1 MTEQLNAN
9 TSEVKETTD
18 MEAAIAAGKALLE
31 RTVTVAP
38 GLKPEQ
44 PTQRDDEPELIETEP
59 VPGVYEVY
67 DKKTGELVDI
77 GGEGEE

>member
-1 MTEQLNAN
+1 MTEQPN
-9 TSEVKETTD
+9 TNTGEVKQAADT
-18 MEAAIAAGKALLE
+18 EAAIADGKALLE

-44 PTQRDDEPELIETEP
+44 PAQPDNESEFIETEP

-67 DKKTGELVDI
+67 DRKTGELVDI